1 MTECVGNA
9 ALIARASEKSVLAD
23 GAVVGRIMKA
33 VAAPVGS
40 PWIWTLA
47 YGYQEDRTPTHGT
60 KRRARLRSRS
70 PGAGWE
76 KWFL

>member
-47 YGYQEDRTPTHGT
+47 YGYHEDTPTHVRSDAQGGV
-60 KRRARLRSRS
+60 REALAR
-70 PGAGWE
+70 GE
-76 KWFL
+76 KNGS